1 MDDDEQ
7 INAMDVLHSMF
18 ESDRQFYQTLR
29 FLPAH
34 REALLAAHQR
44 NNALTMSIL
53 RVQAMQRTRTVQY
66 TATIPLTFP
75 VGWDD
80 PVVVRPTAAHLAAAT
95 ETVTVPEAAS
105 NNCAICQDALAP
117 AHTRLTHCGHSFHT
131 DCIAEWFTQSVHCP
145 ICRHDVRTAGP
156 PVPTASA
163 PGYTTPPASNR
174 LAAWLVG
181 ANPTNHTG
189 GTAGSDEH
197 HV

>member
-1 MDDDEQ
+1 MEDDEQ
-7 INAMDVLHSMF
+7 INTLDVLHSMF

-29 FLPAH
+29 FLTSH
-34 REALLAAHQR
+34 RESLLAAHQR
-44 NNALTMSIL
+44 SNAMVMSIL
-53 RVQAMQRTRTVQY
+53 RMQSMQRNRTVQY

-80 PVVVRPTAAHLAAAT
+80 PVVVRPSAAQLATAT

-117 AHTRLTHCGHSFHT
+117 SHTRLTHCGHSFHT
-131 DCIAEWFTQSVHCP
+131 DCISEWFTQSVHCP

-156 PVPTASA
+156 PAPTASA
-163 PGYTTPPASNR
+163 PGYTTPPVSNR

-181 ANPTNHTG
+181 ANPMNHTAE
-189 GTAGSDEH
+189 TAGSDEH